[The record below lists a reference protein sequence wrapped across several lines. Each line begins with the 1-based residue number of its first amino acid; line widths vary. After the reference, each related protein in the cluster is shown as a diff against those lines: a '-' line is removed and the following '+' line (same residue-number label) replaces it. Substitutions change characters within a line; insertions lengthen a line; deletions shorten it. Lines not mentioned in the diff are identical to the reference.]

1 MTQYNKLNVK
11 LFNSQLKKLKS
22 AIKNR
27 TEVTLNLSSNLIG
40 NSNDETN
47 FLHKLL
53 LTDTQVSK
61 IRKAFAN
68 GSSANKKFSKNQLSK
83 IVHLG
88 GFLYGP
94 RNIFGSIIKKI
105 ISSPANSTKNSFVKE
120 LKNKDSKEISTN
132 LFVDIGLNIIS
143 KELKKEFHQLQVQEQ
158 L

>member
-68 GSSANKKFSKNQLSK
+68 GSSANKKFSKNQLSE

-120 LKNKDSKEISTN
+120 LKNKDSKEIDTN